1 MSYTPTLQGRNVRSI
16 TLINAKGGSG
26 KSTLACNLASFL
38 ANWGIRVT
46 LVDFDRQG
54 SALDWL
60 TARPADRPT
69 IRALRADSGQAIS
82 ADSDYR
88 ILDVPAGIH
97 GAALAHLLRLSDTVI
112 IPVLPSPMDI
122 RAAGRFISEL
132 LQNEDYRPE
141 LRLCVVANRVRAG
154 TQSYRAL
161 EKFLA
166 RLGIPFIARLRDTQ
180 NYLRATERGLG
191 IFELPRREVIA
202 DLVQWQP
209 LIAWVCGDPRLTL
222 VPTIGDATDTS

>member
-1 MSYTPTLQGRNVRSI
+1 MRSI

-38 ANWGIRVT
+38 ACWGIRVT

-60 TARPADRPT
+60 AARPAERPT
-69 IRALRADSGQAIS
+69 IYATRADAGQPIP

-88 ILDVPAGIH
+88 ILDIPSGVH
-97 GAALAHLLRLSDTVI
+97 GAALTHLLRISDTVI

-122 RAAGRFISEL
+122 RAAGRFIAEL
-132 LQNEDYRPE
+132 LQSEGYTPE
-141 LRLCVVANRVRAG
+141 LRICVVANRVRAT

-161 EKFLA
+161 ERFLA

-180 NYLRATERGLG
+180 NYLRATERGLS
-191 IFELPRREVIA
+191 IFELPRREVVA
-202 DLVQWQP
+202 DLAQWQP

-222 VPTIGDATDTS
+222 VPTIDEQGQE

>member
-1 MSYTPTLQGRNVRSI
+1 MRSI

-38 ANWGIRVT
+38 ACWGIRVT

-60 TARPADRPT
+60 AARPATRPA
-69 IRALRADSGQAIS
+69 IRAMRADSGQPVP

-122 RAAGRFISEL
+122 RAAGRFIAEL
-132 LQNEDYRPE
+132 LQSEGYTPE
-141 LRLCVVANRVRAG
+141 LRICVVANRVRTA

-161 EKFLA
+161 ERFLDA
-166 RLGIPFIARLRDTQ
+166 LVSPSS
-180 NYLRATERGLG
+180 RACAT
-191 IFELPRREVIA
+191 PRVICVRPNVDSA
-202 DLVQWQP
+202 SLN
-209 LIAWVCGDPRLTL
+209 CHGGR
-222 VPTIGDATDTS
+222 